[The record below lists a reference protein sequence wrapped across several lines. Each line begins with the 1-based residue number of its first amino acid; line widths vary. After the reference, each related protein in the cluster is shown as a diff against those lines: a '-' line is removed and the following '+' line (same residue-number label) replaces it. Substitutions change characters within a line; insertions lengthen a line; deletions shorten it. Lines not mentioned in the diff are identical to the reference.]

1 MNRAFFRSLARSLL
15 WLLAVTLPLQG
26 FASAMRSCCVD
37 ELAAAVTVTVNV
49 AAGTMA
55 APQCH
60 SMADMADMADMAGMS
75 HLQDQP
81 VPMNMAMADGG
92 ATPHGHDC
100 SNHGA
105 CTVGATAPPGIPAL
119 HALTLRAPPPALAP
133 DSLFAGHIPSGL
145 ERPPRLAHSA

>member
-1 MNRAFFRSLARSLL
+1 MNRAFFRFLARSLL

-37 ELAAAVTVTVNV
+37 ELAVTVTVAV
-49 AAGTMA
+49 EAVQ

-60 SMADMADMADMAGMS
+60 DMGDMAGM
-75 HLQDQP
+75 HMQNQP
-81 VPMNMAMADGG
+81 MKMAMDDGG
-92 ATPHGHDC
+92 ATHHGHDC

-105 CTVGATAPPGIPAL
+105 CTVGATAPPGMPAL

-133 DSLFAGHIPSGL
+133 DSLFAGHIPPGP
-145 ERPPRLAHSA
+145 ERPPRSTRSA

>member
-37 ELAAAVTVTVNV
+37 ELTAAVTVV
-49 AAGTMA
+49 AAQ

-60 SMADMADMADMAGMS
+60 AMDEAGDMADMQMA
-75 HLQDQP
+75 DQP
-81 VPMNMAMADGG
+81 MTMAMDDGG
-92 ATPHGHDC
+92 ATQHGHDC
-100 SNHGA
+100 SSA
-105 CTVGATAPPGIPAL
+105 CTVGATAPPGMPAL

-133 DSLFAGHIPSGL
+133 DSRFAGHIPPGP
-145 ERPPRLAHSA
+145 ERPPRSTHSA

>member
-1 MNRAFFRSLARSLL
+1 MNRAFFRFLARSLL

-37 ELAAAVTVTVNV
+37 ELAVVATVAVE
-49 AAGTMA
+49 AMQ

-60 SMADMADMADMAGMS
+60 DMGDMAGM
-75 HLQDQP
+75 HMQDQP
-81 VPMNMAMADGG
+81 MKMAMDDGG
-92 ATPHGHDC
+92 ATHHGHDC

-105 CTVGATAPPGIPAL
+105 CTVGATAPPGMPAL

-133 DSLFAGHIPSGL
+133 DSPFAGHIPPGP
-145 ERPPRLAHSA
+145 ERPPRSTRSA

>member
-1 MNRAFFRSLARSLL
+1 MNRAFFRFLARSLL

-37 ELAAAVTVTVNV
+37 ELAVTVTVTAV
-49 AAGTMA
+49 VMQ

-60 SMADMADMADMAGMS
+60 DMGDMAAMQMAD
-75 HLQDQP
+75 QP
-81 VPMNMAMADGG
+81 MKMAMDDGS
-92 ATPHGHDC
+92 ATHHGHDC

-105 CTVGATAPPGIPAL
+105 CTVGATAPPGMPAL

-133 DSLFAGHIPSGL
+133 DSLFAGHIPLGP
-145 ERPPRLAHSA
+145 ERPPRSTRSA